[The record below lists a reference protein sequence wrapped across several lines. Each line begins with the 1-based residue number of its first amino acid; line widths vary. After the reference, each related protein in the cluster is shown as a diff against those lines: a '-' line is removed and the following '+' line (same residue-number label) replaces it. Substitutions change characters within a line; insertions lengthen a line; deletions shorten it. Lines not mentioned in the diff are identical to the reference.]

1 MFQHSLDT
9 LEMLGLDTGTI
20 EVVENIGTELS
31 YVKLGRGYCLLS
43 EEAIQGSRE
52 LRSIPLPE
60 GRGVDVVAVW
70 PEENEVLTTLLEAYP
85 NQI

>member
-43 EEAIQGSRE
+43 EEAIQAAGNCAAYRCRRNGG
-52 LRSIPLPE
+52 LMWWRS
-60 GRGVDVVAVW
+60 GRW
-70 PEENEVLTTLLEAYP
+70 RMRN
-85 NQI
+85 